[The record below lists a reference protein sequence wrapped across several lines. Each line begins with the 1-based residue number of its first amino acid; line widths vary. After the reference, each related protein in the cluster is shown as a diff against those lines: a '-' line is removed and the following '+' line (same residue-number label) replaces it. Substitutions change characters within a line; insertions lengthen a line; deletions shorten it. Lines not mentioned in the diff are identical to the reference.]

1 MKKLFTVRVVKH
13 CTGCPESSDAHPC
26 TPPGSGWRAPSTD
39 GAVGVPVHYRQ
50 WGQMAFGGT
59 FQVKPFYDYHIS

>member
-1 MKKLFTVRVVKH
+1 
-13 CTGCPESSDAHPC
+13 
-26 TPPGSGWRAPSTD
+26 
-39 GAVGVPVHYRQ
+39 VGVPVHYRQ